1 MIENFNNYL
10 IFGEKFVDSCGEL
23 LKKHYQENVHV
34 EAKSDGSFVTN
45 IDKEIESLFLKKIK
59 KAFPDHGV
67 LGEEFGHHN
76 PKSKYLWVIDP
87 LDGTHSFIAG
97 KPLFGTLLC
106 LTIDGTPSL
115 GIIDMPILNER
126 WVGATKIGVKKN
138 KKECA
143 FINCNKKLSEC
154 ILSSTSLLMFDKLQS
169 ETIRKIYSK
178 IRFRIFGTDCYA
190 YGLLISGNVDM
201 VIEAN
206 MKPWDY
212 MAQNF
217 LIKEI
222 GGYISDWS
230 GNPLT
235 IYSSGNVIAA
245 KSKPAFDEALEFLKE
260 IK

>member
-1 MIENFNNYL
+1 
-10 IFGEKFVDSCGEL
+10 
-23 LKKHYQENVHV
+23 
-34 EAKSDGSFVTN
+34 
-45 IDKEIESLFLKKIK
+45 
-59 KAFPDHGV
+59 
-67 LGEEFGHHN
+67 
-76 PKSKYLWVIDP
+76 
-87 LDGTHSFIAG
+87 
-97 KPLFGTLLC
+97 
-106 LTIDGTPSL
+106 
-115 GIIDMPILNER
+115 
-126 WVGATKIGVKKN
+126 
-138 KKECA
+138 
-143 FINCNKKLSEC
+143 
-154 ILSSTSLLMFDKLQS
+154 MFDESQS
-169 ETIRKIYSK
+169 ETIKKIYSK
-178 IRFRIFGTDCYA
+178 IRFPIFGTDCYA

-245 KSKPAFDEALEFLKE
+245 KSKLAFDEALEFLKE